1 MNKDFL
7 HMQKLAG
14 IITESEYVIK
24 LEELKQDENFSSDLK
39 NLENMSLEY
48 VAKYGKT
55 KIDNEQI

>member
-1 MNKDFL
+1 MDKEFL
-7 HMQKLAG
+7 YMQKLAG
-14 IITESEYVIK
+14 IITESEYIAK

-55 KIDNEQI
+55 KINDE